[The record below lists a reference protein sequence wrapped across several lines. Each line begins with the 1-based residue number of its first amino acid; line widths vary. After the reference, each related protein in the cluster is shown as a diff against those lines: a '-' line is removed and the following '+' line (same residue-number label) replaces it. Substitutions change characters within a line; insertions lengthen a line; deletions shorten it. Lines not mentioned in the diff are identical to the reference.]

1 VRRRLPLLLLA
12 LATAAADAAR
22 AQGVLTL
29 ESPAAD
35 ESETALPLLELRG
48 HAGARATRG
57 HDVVIAIDVSDSTTA
72 SSGRDLDGDGPNG
85 RTSAALWREI
95 AARAP
100 EPALLRPLEA
110 LDLEDSVLFAEL
122 AAAEALVER
131 VDPRSFRIGIVVFS
145 DEAHVAAP
153 LGSRRARLRAVLESL
168 RRGGF
173 WSGLKGTNFSEA
185 IHTSLAELRPPPPP
199 ADPNAKDGAD
209 APPPRRASEH
219 AREASILLLSDGAP
233 TRPVHGNRAQQYSV
247 EAAQD
252 AAVAGVRIYPFALG
266 SEAEPALEIY
276 QALAAATG
284 GRYERID
291 RPGDAVAR
299 LRVVDLA
306 DLASLDVQ
314 NVTSGQAGRAVR
326 VFPDGA
332 FDAFLPLEPGP
343 NRVRV
348 TAAAVD
354 GTRSVLE
361 RTVVYRP
368 GPGGDADLA
377 ARQRALLDEL
387 RRRTREVELWAEI
400 ERGRSIQ
407 TRELE
412 LGVERPAV
420 GADPPVPLP
429 SEE

>member
-1 VRRRLPLLLLA
+1 VRRRLLLLLLA
-12 LATAAADAAR
+12 LTTAAAGPAR

-29 ESPAAD
+29 ESPAAA
-35 ESETALPLLELRG
+35 ESETPLPLLELKG
-48 HAGARATRG
+48 HAGPRATRG

-85 RTSAALWREI
+85 RTNAALWREI

-100 EPALLRPLEA
+100 DPALLRPLEA
-110 LDLEDSVLFAEL
+110 LDLDDSVLFAEL

-131 VDPRSFRIGIVVFS
+131 VDPRGFRIGIVLFS
-145 DEAHVAAP
+145 DKAHVAAP
-153 LGSRRARLRAVLESL
+153 LGSRRERLRAVLDSL

-173 WSGLKGTNFSEA
+173 WSELKGTNFSEA

-199 ADPNAKDGAD
+199 VDPNAKKSDD
-209 APPPRRASEH
+209 APPPRASENV
-219 AREASILLLSDGAP
+219 REASILLLSDGAP
-233 TRPVHGNRAQQYSV
+233 TRPVHGNRAQQFSI

-252 AAVAGVRIYPFALG
+252 AALAGVRVYPFALG

-276 QALAAATG
+276 QALAAVTG

-306 DLASLDVQ
+306 DLASLDVR
-314 NVTSGQAGRAVR
+314 NETTGQAGRAVR

-348 TAAAVD
+348 TAVAVD
-354 GTRSVLE
+354 GVKSTLTRNV
-361 RTVVYRP
+361 TYRP
-368 GPGGDADLA
+368 GDSADEALA

-412 LGVERPAV
+412 LDVAEPAV
-420 GADPPVPLP
+420 GADLPAPPPNA
-429 SEE
+429 E